1 MVVKNLFIDL
11 KKAYAGKKVL
21 ITGHTGFK
29 GSWLALQ
36 LRMMGAEVMGFALP
50 PNVHGSH
57 FERLGLI
64 KSVCHV
70 YGDICDRENFT
81 RHFLAFEPEVVFRL
95 AAQAI
100 VSHSYETRKA
110 IFHFHFGY

>member
-50 PNVHGSH
+50 PNVQGSH

-64 KSVCHV
+64 KTVYHV

-81 RHFLAFEPEVVFRL
+81 RHFGNICWGNRCEMPAYGIKLL
-95 AAQAI
+95 
-100 VSHSYETRKA
+100 VSSCRQETVL
-110 IFHFHFGY
+110 